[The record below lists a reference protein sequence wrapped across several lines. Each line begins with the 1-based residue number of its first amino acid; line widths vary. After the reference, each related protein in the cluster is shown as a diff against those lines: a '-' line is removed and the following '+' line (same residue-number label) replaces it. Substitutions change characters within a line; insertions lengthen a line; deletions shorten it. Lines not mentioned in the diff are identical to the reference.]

1 MRFRLSTKPTWD
13 ELRARLVDEVPAAFP
28 ATSFTFAA
36 AADTEPLVSWF
47 EGPAEGSV
55 AAVVG
60 EVPGWKVES
69 TMLGP
74 DPDAPS
80 GLKPLRFER
89 SFSDAALALA
99 VVRYQASGVRPFE
112 RSRPGA
118 VDKLWAILEEDD
130 PAVSGYPLTDAIRDL
145 LVGAPDPPDVQW
157 SDDPAERWAQ
167 KLAAIGYDRLWNQAY
182 AAVDL

>member
-13 ELRARLVDEVPAAFP
+13 ELRSRLSEDVPAAFP
-28 ATSFTFAA
+28 STSFAFAES
-36 AADTEPLVSWF
+36 EPLVSWH

-55 AAVVG
+55 AAVMG
-60 EVPGWKVES
+60 DVPGWGCES

-80 GLKPLRFER
+80 GVRVVRFER

-112 RSRPGA
+112 RARAGA
-118 VDKLWAILEEDD
+118 IERLWAILEEDD
-130 PAVSGYPLTDAIRDL
+130 PSSSGYPITDAIRDL
-145 LVGAPDPPDVQW
+145 LMAAPDPAGVDAASADRAEYW
-157 SDDPAERWAQ
+157 SQ

-182 AAVDL
+182 ASVEL

>member
-1 MRFRLSTKPTWD
+1 MRFRLSTKPTWA
-13 ELRARLVDEVPAAFP
+13 ELRARLSEDVPAAFP
-28 ATSFTFAA
+28 ATSFAFSS
-36 AADTEPLVSWF
+36 ADDEPLVSWH

-55 AAVVG
+55 AAVMG
-60 EVPGWKVES
+60 EVPGWGCQS

-80 GLKPLRFER
+80 GVRVVRFER

-118 VDKLWAILEEDD
+118 LERLWAILEEDD
-130 PAVSGYPLTDAIRDL
+130 PSSSGYPITDAIRDL
-145 LVGAPDPPDVQW
+145 LVAAPEPDGVAW
-157 SDDPAERWAQ
+157 SDDPAERWSQ
-167 KLAAIGYDRLWNQAY
+167 KLAAIGYDALWNQAY
-182 AAVDL
+182 ASVEL